1 MIMQERRVREKI
13 GAQDFYI
20 ISLKPELHPIC

>member
-13 GAQDFYI
+13 GAQNFYFGL
-20 ISLKPELHPIC
+20 LKPNLYPVC

>member
-13 GAQDFYI
+13 GAQCRFAF
-20 ISLKPELHPIC
+20 